1 MMWFLL
7 SVLAAFAAV
16 VAFRAWRFRPAP
28 HQRAQ
33 AEPLEVD
40 EAAVGERLRAMVRLP
55 TVSDRDA
62 QRMDA
67 EAFERF
73 RALLKAQYPGVGA
86 ACSWESAGRNGLM
99 IRWPGR
105 GQAAPSVLMA
115 HYDVVPA
122 DAAEFLSLLR
132 GLVDALIAHLN
143 ELIQVGGDDGEKL
156 GALQKRIVGIVRF
169 FLYSPVKRKP
179 TQFAVL
185 DGVPLCFAFVPRT
198 HIPPSFHAPCKSV
211 IYHYSTSKKRLSTL
225 DAHRTAFSSF
235 PSATGKAC
243 MPETG
248 TDRSRHAPR
257 RGCRGL
263 RTGLIRRVFMPAA
276 PGAKA
281 AIPLR
286 PAHR

>member
-1 MMWFLL
+1 M
-7 SVLAAFAAV
+7 
-16 VAFRAWRFRPAP
+16 
-28 HQRAQ
+28 
-33 AEPLEVD
+33 
-40 EAAVGERLRAMVRLP
+40 
-55 TVSDRDA
+55 
-62 QRMDA
+62 
-67 EAFERF
+67 
-73 RALLKAQYPGVGA
+73 
-86 ACSWESAGRNGLM
+86 
-99 IRWPGR
+99 
-105 GQAAPSVLMA
+105 
-115 HYDVVPA
+115 PA

-185 DGVPLCFAFVPRT
+185 DGVPLCFAFVRRT

-248 TDRSRHAPR
+248 TDRSRRAPR
-257 RGCRGL
+257 RGL

-276 PGAKA
+276 PRRESGYPASPCAPLIPGRSLILARAAPHSQPGPPPAPRRRRNGKKA
-281 AIPLR
+281 LTDTGFPAIILDCRFPCRGRLSLFVTLIKKK
-286 PAHR
+286 PST